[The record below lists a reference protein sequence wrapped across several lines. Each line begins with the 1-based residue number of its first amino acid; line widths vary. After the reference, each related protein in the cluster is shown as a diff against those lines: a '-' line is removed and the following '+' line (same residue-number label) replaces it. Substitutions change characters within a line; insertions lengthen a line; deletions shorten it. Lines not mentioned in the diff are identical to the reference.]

1 MAVTWKFYTDSG
13 LTTELAGNLVI
24 AQNQDGSTGDIDG
37 VLYFGST
44 EVSKTLQADSNPG
57 VDQISISITDSDPNP
72 GTTPEAT
79 DLKLAT
85 SNGGLAGAVAGAALD
100 LGVTLTSGVGNAVA
114 VYYRQATPTAPVG
127 NYTELGLTTTL
138 LRIVT
143 GKQF

>member
-13 LTTELAGNLVI
+13 LTTELVGNLVI

-44 EVSKTLQADSNPG
+44 EASKTLQADSNPG

-85 SNGGLAGAVAGAALD
+85 SNGGLAGATAGAALD

-114 VYYRQATPTAPVG
+114 VHYRQATPTAPVG
-127 NYTELGLTTTL
+127 NYTELSLTTNL
-138 LRIVT
+138 LRET
-143 GKQF
+143 